1 MYTIVVMRCTLPYCN
16 LVRHQNDMAW
26 RIKLMTVYNCSGI
39 LFLVYKGSLSEQM
52 RGVVHT

>member
-1 MYTIVVMRCTLPYCN
+1 MYTIVVIGCTLPYCN